1 MSAWIETARGS
12 LVKASIISI
21 REAQG
26 STDWEVAVD
35 AGPAPAL
42 FAPGLKNKQTAMR
55 IRNSLARHVDR
66 ADALNV
72 STCISFVPGDVPSVE
87 SFLMED

>member
-26 STDWEVAVD
+26 SSDWEVTVD
-35 AGPAPAL
+35 AGPGPAL
-42 FAPGLKNKQTAMR
+42 FAPALKNREASMR

-66 ADALNV
+66 AEALNV
-72 STCISFVPGDVPSVE
+72 STCITFVPGDVPTVE
-87 SFLMED
+87 SYPIED